1 MVKKMKSVLGFT
13 EVSYIEKKS
22 RFIGL
27 VFHTETIDEVN
38 INLEKAR
45 NLYTGANHYTYA
57 YILSDFEQKA
67 SDDGEPS
74 RTAGYPIL
82 EVIKNQ
88 GLNDVLVV
96 VIRYFGGILLGAGGL
111 IRAYSHTA
119 ALALENSVKAKKI
132 TTVKAMLECDYE
144 NLGNIDRFIREQTEL
159 DNVEYDQIVKFYFS
173 VSKTLLPE
181 VKDKLFNFNN
191 YQDRLVVLKETESYV
206 KADY

>member
-1 MVKKMKSVLGFT
+1 MVKKMKSVLGFA

-45 NLYTGANHYTYA
+45 NLHPGANHYTYA

-181 VKDKLFNFNN
+181 VRDKLFNFNN

>member
-45 NLYTGANHYTYA
+45 NLYPGANHYTYA

>member
-1 MVKKMKSVLGFT
+1 MVKKMKSVLGFA

-45 NLYTGANHYTYA
+45 NLYPGANHYTYA

-191 YQDRLVVLKETESYV
+191 YQDRLVILNETESYV

>member
-1 MVKKMKSVLGFT
+1 MKSVLGFA

-45 NLYTGANHYTYA
+45 NLYPGANHYTYA

-191 YQDRLVVLKETESYV
+191 YQDRLVILNETESYV

>member
-13 EVSYIEKKS
+13 EVSYVEKKS

-45 NLYTGANHYTYA
+45 NLYPGANHYTYA